1 MLSRAY
7 GRLNGGAITLERIL
21 ALQAA
26 YIRCIDNNALE
37 AWPDFFLDQ
46 CLYVVTSAENH
57 KAGFEGGIIYADTK
71 GMLIDRIAALR
82 QANIYEKQSY
92 RHILGLPHMSRRTAA
107 TRPRARRRSW
117 WCASC
122 TTARA
127 TSSQPASISTATASQ
142 GNDLKFAKRLV
153 VCDSSR
159 VDTLMAL
166 PL

>member
-1 MLSRAY
+1 MA
-7 GRLNGGAITLERIL
+7 GAITLDRIL

-26 YIRCIDNNALE
+26 YIRAIDNNELE
-37 AWPDFFLDQ
+37 SWPGFFLDK

-57 KAGFEGGIIYADTK
+57 RNGFPAGVIYADTK
-71 GMLIDRIAALR
+71 DMLVDGVASLR

-92 RHILGLPHMSRRTAA
+92 RHIVGLPHVTKNGGDEAESETPFMVMRIMHDGETSIFATGHYLDTYRTAG
-107 TRPRARRRSW
+107 T
-117 WCASC
+117 
-122 TTARA
+122 
-127 TSSQPASISTATASQ
+127 
-142 GNDLKFAKRLV
+142 DLKLAKRIV

>member
-1 MLSRAY
+1 MA
-7 GRLNGGAITLERIL
+7 GAITLERIL

-26 YIRCIDNNALE
+26 YIRSIDNNELE
-37 AWPDFFLDQ
+37 AWPGFFLDR

-57 KAGFEGGIIYADTK
+57 KNGFSAGIIYADTK
-71 GMLIDRIAALR
+71 DMLIDRVASLR

-92 RHILGLPHMSRRTAA
+92 RHIVGLPHVTKNGGDEAESETPFIVMRIMHDGETSIFATGIYLDTYRAA
-107 TRPRARRRSW
+107 GTE
-117 WCASC
+117 
-122 TTARA
+122 
-127 TSSQPASISTATASQ
+127 
-142 GNDLKFAKRLV
+142 LKLAKRVV

>member
-1 MLSRAY
+1 MA
-7 GRLNGGAITLERIL
+7 GAITLERIL

-26 YIRCIDNNALE
+26 YIRSIDNNELE
-37 AWPDFFLDQ
+37 AWPGFFLDR

-57 KAGFEGGIIYADTK
+57 KNGFPAGIIYADTK
-71 GMLIDRIAALR
+71 DMLIDRVASLR

-92 RHILGLPHMSRRTAA
+92 RHIVGLPHVTKNGGYEAESETPFIVMRVMHDGETSVFATGIYLDTYRAA
-107 TRPRARRRSW
+107 GTE
-117 WCASC
+117 
-122 TTARA
+122 
-127 TSSQPASISTATASQ
+127 
-142 GNDLKFAKRLV
+142 LKLAKRVV

>member
-1 MLSRAY
+1 MA
-7 GRLNGGAITLERIL
+7 GAITLERIL

-26 YIRCIDNNALE
+26 YIRSIDNNELE
-37 AWPDFFLDQ
+37 AWPGFFLDR

-57 KAGFEGGIIYADTK
+57 KNGFPAGIIYADTK
-71 GMLIDRIAALR
+71 DMLIDRVASLR

-92 RHILGLPHMSRRTAA
+92 RHIVGLPHVTKNGGDEAESETPFIVMRVMHDGETSVFA
-107 TRPRARRRSW
+107 TGIYLDTYRAVG
-117 WCASC
+117 
-122 TTARA
+122 TE
-127 TSSQPASISTATASQ
+127 
-142 GNDLKFAKRLV
+142 LKLAKRVV

>member
-1 MLSRAY
+1 MP
-7 GRLNGGAITLERIL
+7 GPITLERIL

-37 AWPDFFLDQ
+37 AWPDFFADP
-46 CLYVVTSAENH
+46 CRYVVTSAENH
-57 KAGFEGGIIYADTK
+57 ANGFEGGIIFADSK
-71 GMLIDRIAALR
+71 GMLIDRVAALR

-92 RHILGLPHMSRRTAA
+92 RHILGLPNFVSNGGGEAETETPFLVVRIMHDGESSVFA
-107 TRPRARRRSW
+107 TGVYLDTVRADGE
-117 WCASC
+117 A
-122 TTARA
+122 
-127 TSSQPASISTATASQ
+127 
-142 GNDLKFAKRLV
+142 LKFARRVV

>member
-1 MLSRAY
+1 MA
-7 GRLNGGAITLERIL
+7 GAITLERIL

-26 YIRCIDNNALE
+26 YIRSIDNNELE
-37 AWPDFFLDQ
+37 AWPGFFLDR

-57 KAGFEGGIIYADTK
+57 KNGFPAGIIYADTK
-71 GMLIDRIAALR
+71 DMLIDRVASLR

-92 RHILGLPHMSRRTAA
+92 RHIVGLPHVTKNGGDEAESETPFIVMRVMHDGETSVFATGIYLDTYRAA
-107 TRPRARRRSW
+107 GTE
-117 WCASC
+117 
-122 TTARA
+122 
-127 TSSQPASISTATASQ
+127 
-142 GNDLKFAKRLV
+142 LKLAKRVV

>member
-1 MLSRAY
+1 MA
-7 GRLNGGAITLERIL
+7 GAITLERII

-26 YIRCIDNNALE
+26 YIRCIDNDALE
-37 AWPDFFLDQ
+37 GWPDFFLDQ

-71 GMLIDRIAALR
+71 GMLLDRVAALR
-82 QANIYEKQSY
+82 QANVYEKQSY
-92 RHILGLPHMSRRTAA
+92 RHIVGLPNVTKNGGDNAESETPFMVVRIMHDGQSDIFA
-107 TRPRARRRSW
+107 TGLYLD
-117 WCASC
+117 
-122 TTARA
+122 TYQT
-127 TSSQPASISTATASQ
+127 Q
-142 GNDLKFAKRLV
+142 GNQLKFSKRLV

>member
-1 MLSRAY
+1 MV
-7 GRLNGGAITLERIL
+7 GAITLEHIL

-26 YIRCIDNNALE
+26 YIRSIDNNELE
-37 AWPDFFLDQ
+37 AWPGFFLGR

-57 KAGFEGGIIYADTK
+57 KNGFLAGIIYADTK
-71 GMLIDRIAALR
+71 DMLIDRVASLR

-92 RHILGLPHMSRRTAA
+92 RHIVGLPHVTKNGGDEAESETPFIVMRVMHDGETSVFA
-107 TRPRARRRSW
+107 TGIYLDTYRAVG
-117 WCASC
+117 
-122 TTARA
+122 TE
-127 TSSQPASISTATASQ
+127 
-142 GNDLKFAKRLV
+142 LKLAKRVV